1 MTASPFS
8 FARKTKSLV
17 ALLLSLCLFYSG
29 PVTLHAQ
36 KGSGDKKALEN
47 KKKKLQNDIKE
58 VDKELKET
66 RQIKNLSMN
75 QLFSIKKKIE
85 LREELITTI
94 SSEINVLD
102 EQIGENNKSVTTL
115 QQEIDQLKKDYARMI
130 VYAYR
135 NRNSY
140 QRMAYVFAAEDFNQA
155 FSRLKY
161 IQQIND
167 SRRKK
172 AADIAARKN
181 TLNEKIQA
189 LSQQKSEKQSLLG
202 IEETEKQ
209 SLAVEK
215 EDKEKTFVA
224 LSSKE
229 KELKEELDEKK
240 KQAAK
245 IDRAI
250 QDLLA
255 AEMARMERERK
266 ERIAQEEKAKK
277 EKAAIAAKK
286 AKEKKEKSVKGTT
299 GSTGSTSASNNPPV
313 KPDKEEPE
321 ATTDNNDENKKPS
334 LGLTPE
340 EQLISDNFAG
350 NKGKLPWPVLTGRIS
365 MGYGRH
371 PHPVLEKID
380 VNNNGVDIT
389 TGRNALVRSI
399 YEGEVTGISD
409 VPGVGK
415 IVIIR
420 HGEYLSMYVRL
431 EEVYVKLG
439 DKVKTKQN
447 IGKVRF
453 DEDEERSIVHL
464 EVWKSGVGKL
474 NPEDWIAKT
483 N

>member
-8 FARKTKSLV
+8 FARKTKPLV
-17 ALLLSLCLFYSG
+17 ALLLCVCLFYSG
-29 PVTLHAQ
+29 PLMLHAQ
-36 KGSGDKKALEN
+36 KGSGDKKVLEN

-66 RQIKNLSMN
+66 RKIKNLSMN
-75 QLFSIKKKIE
+75 QLFTIKKKIE

-94 SSEINVLD
+94 SSEISVLD
-102 EQIGENNKSVTTL
+102 EQIGENNRSVSTL
-115 QQEIDQLKKDYARMI
+115 QQEVDKLKKDYARMI

-155 FSRLKY
+155 FSRMKY
-161 IQQIND
+161 IQQINE

-189 LSQQKSEKQSLLG
+189 LGQQKSEKQSLLG

-224 LSSKE
+224 LSGKE
-229 KELKEELDEKK
+229 KELKDELDEKK

-245 IDRAI
+245 VDRAI

-277 EKAAIAAKK
+277 EKAALAAKK
-286 AKEKKEKSVKGTT
+286 AKEKKEKGVKGSTGTT
-299 GSTGSTSASNNPPV
+299 GTASNNPPV

-321 ATTDNNDENKKPS
+321 VATDNNDENKKPS
-334 LGLTPE
+334 LGLTPD

-350 NKGKLPWPVLTGRIS
+350 NKGMLPWPVLTGRIS

-399 YEGEVTGISD
+399 FEGEVTGISD

-453 DEDEERSIVHL
+453 DEEEEKSIVHL

-474 NPEDWIAKT
+474 NPELWIAKT

>member
-1 MTASPFS
+1 MTANPFS

-17 ALLLSLCLFYSG
+17 TLLLAACLFYSG
-29 PVTLHAQ
+29 PLPLRAQ
-36 KGSGDKKALEN
+36 KGGGDKKVLEN
-47 KKKKLQNDIKE
+47 KKKKLQNDIKQ
-58 VDKELKET
+58 VDQELKET

-75 QLFSIKKKIE
+75 QLFTIKKKIE
-85 LREELITTI
+85 LREELINTI
-94 SSEINVLD
+94 SSEITVLD
-102 EQIGENNKSVTTL
+102 GQIGENNKSVSTL
-115 QQEIDQLKKDYARMI
+115 QQEVDKLKKDYARMI

-135 NRNSY
+135 NRDSY

-155 FSRLKY
+155 YTRLKY

-172 AADIAARKN
+172 AADIASRKN
-181 TLNEKIQA
+181 ILNEKIQA

-209 SLAVEK
+209 QLAVEK
-215 EDKEKTFVA
+215 DDKEKTFVA
-224 LSSKE
+224 LTSKE

-245 IDRAI
+245 IDKAI

-266 ERIAQEEKAKK
+266 EREEKARK
-277 EKAAIAAKK
+277 EKEAIAAKK
-286 AKEKKEKSVKGTT
+286 AKEKKEKAAKPPT
-299 GSTGSTSASNNPPV
+299 GSTGTANAGNTTT
-313 KPDKEEPE
+313 DKEPEKTEPV
-321 ATTDNNDENKKPS
+321 ATSPKDENKKSP

-350 NKGKLPWPVLTGRIS
+350 NKGKLPWPVITGRIS
-365 MGYGRH
+365 LGYGRH
-371 PHPVLEKID
+371 PHPVLEKLD

-389 TGRNALVRSI
+389 TGRNALIRSI

-453 DEDEERSIVHL
+453 DDEEEKSIVHL
-464 EVWKSGVGKL
+464 EVWKSGTGKL
-474 NPEDWIAKT
+474 NPEEWIAKT